1 MCVSVAAFR
10 KHSLKVKGQ
19 VSRWGQGRKTAKKW
33 QIWTLNC
40 RGISEHGNLFAVR
53 SPKCAP
59 TCALSIETPF
69 DPNWWCWVELPNR
82 NQMSDCQKM
91 KEKKSKSAKRAF
103 LGGFLTFW
111 VNLIRRIRILD
122 YVYPRYGPSKLKNVQ
137 KCEKMD
143 QKSKFDFFV
152 FLGNFT
158 MENTN
163 LRFLTF
169 WLFRLRRT
177 RILTLKC

>member
-1 MCVSVAAFR
+1 MSCP
-10 KHSLKVKGQ
+10 
-19 VSRWGQGRKTAKKW
+19 
-33 QIWTLNC
+33 
-40 RGISEHGNLFAVR
+40 GISEHRNLFAVR

-69 DPNWWCWVELPNR
+69 DPNWWCWVELANR

-91 KEKKSKSAKRAF
+91 TVKKSKSAKRAF

-111 VNLIRRIRILD
+111 VNLIRRNRILQKFWILD
-122 YVYPRYGPSKLKNVQ
+122 YVYPRYGHSKLKNVQ

-163 LRFLTF
+163 LNSVLM
-169 WLFRLRRT
+169 
-177 RILTLKC
+177 ILWFITEIRVPKSVKSTKIDHE